1 MFDFTIGLVTGFF
14 GAFLLRRPSHFIM
27 RGTQTDDFPDWNHT
41 RPIPIKSSMKLTQS
55 DIWK

>member
-1 MFDFTIGLVTGFF
+1 MFDFTIGLFTGFF

-41 RPIPIKSSMKLTQS
+41 RPIPIKSSMKLT
-55 DIWK
+55 